1 MREVLSRARA
11 GEEGAQLA
19 LDVYVHRLAAAVAAM
34 VASLGRI
41 DALVFTG
48 GVGARAARV
57 RELAVARLGFLGVAI
72 DPARNGDV
80 NGDGDVSAS
89 GAAARTLVIEAR
101 EDLEIA
107 RQTRGL
113 LAGG

>member
-1 MREVLSRARA
+1 
-11 GEEGAQLA
+11 
-19 LDVYVHRLAAAVAAM
+19 M
-34 VASLGRI
+34 VASLGGI
-41 DALVFTG
+41 DALIFTG

-57 RELAVARLGFLGVAI
+57 RELAAARLGFLGVAI

-80 NGDGDVSAS
+80 TGDGDVSA
-89 GAAARTLVIEAR
+89 GAAQTRTLVIEAR

-113 LAGG
+113 LARG